1 MYLMKHKLLTLGL
14 SFSLLFAGVVS
25 FGQIKEEKAV
35 QVKADSDT
43 YWSTISESAI
53 ASGEETLFNALNKKI
68 RGDVK
73 VVGYDN
79 LYANYQYTDYVPGK
93 NLVWDMYGGFQYL
106 PSKNTGNYKKPGD
119 MYNREHSIPQSWFS
133 EHAPMKSD
141 IGHVLPT
148 DGKINGVRSNFPFGE
163 VDVVGTG
170 DYNNYSFGSQTDG
183 DGNIIQTAGYSKLGT
198 PKKINNVSI
207 KYSKNTVFE
216 PDDQYKGDFA
226 RICLYFTTCYPK
238 EADDTTEA
246 QAFYKTSGF
255 PYLTEYG
262 VALCLKW
269 HHQDPVS
276 AKETSRND
284 GMQTVQKNRN
294 PYIDH
299 PEWVDAIWNPNPGE
313 LTGIEVV
320 SPKTSYYQGDTF
332 VKPTVNAIYDSGKK
346 VDVTSSA
353 SFSGFDSSTL
363 GNKTIQV
370 TYEDFATS
378 YDITVIEKPY
388 VTSVTLT
395 TPPSKLEYTVGE
407 SINRTGMVVTASI
420 SDGTTANVAS
430 SCTLTPSKLTTVGEV
445 TVNVTYQDFEAGSF
459 KVTVGE
465 EPEPTRVL
473 EYIKK
478 VSEPTKATYNVGDTF
493 DPTGLKVE
501 AHYRDSTE
509 VVDVTSLVTFDVTTF
524 QYASEA
530 YPIVISYTEN
540 GVTEITRVRVK
551 VVGSAPATKGCGG
564 DIATT
569 SIVLA
574 SISLAGIAI
583 LIISNTL
590 RKKKN
595 EK

>member
-1 MYLMKHKLLTLGL
+1 MYVMKHKLLTLGL
-14 SFSLLFAGVVS
+14 SFSLFFAGLIS
-25 FGQIKEEKAV
+25 FGQNKEEKAV
-35 QVKADSDT
+35 QVKADSDS

-73 VVGYDN
+73 VVGYSS
-79 LYANYQYTDYVPGK
+79 LYENYKYTDYVPGK

-133 EHAPMKSD
+133 EHSPMKSD

-148 DGKINGVRSNFPFGE
+148 DGKINGVRSNYPFGE

-198 PKKINNVSI
+198 PKKINDVSI

-226 RICLYFTTCYPK
+226 RICLYFATCYPK
-238 EADDTTEA
+238 EADDTAEA
-246 QAFYKTSGF
+246 QTFYKTSGF

-284 GMQTVQKNRN
+284 GMQTVQNNRN

-320 SPKTSYYQGDTF
+320 SPKTTYYQGDSF
-332 VKPTVNAIYDSGKK
+332 AKPKVNALYDSGKK

-363 GNKTIQV
+363 GNKTIEV
-370 TYEDFATS
+370 TYEDFRTS

-388 VTSVTLT
+388 ITSVSLT
-395 TPPSKLEYTVGE
+395 TPPNKLEYTVGE
-407 SINRTGMVVTASI
+407 TINRTGMVVTASI
-420 SDGTTANVAS
+420 SDGTTANVSS

-459 KVTVGE
+459 TVTVNE
-465 EPEPTRVL
+465 EPEPTREL
-473 EYIKK
+473 SYITK
-478 VSEPTKATYNVGDTF
+478 VSGPTKKTYNVGDTF
-493 DPTGLKVE
+493 DPTGLKIE
-501 AHYRDSTE
+501 AHYVDSEE

-530 YPIVISYTEN
+530 YPILISYTEN
-540 GVTEITRVRVK
+540 GVTSIARLRVK
-551 VVGSAPATKGCGG
+551 VVGNAPTKSGCGG
-564 DIATT
+564 NIATT

-583 LIISNTL
+583 LIISTTI

>member
-1 MYLMKHKLLTLGL
+1 MYVMKHRLLTLGL
-14 SFSLLFAGVVS
+14 SFSLLFAGVIS

-35 QVKADSDT
+35 QVKADSDS

-73 VVGYDN
+73 VVGYSS
-79 LYANYQYTDYVPGK
+79 LYENYKYTDYVPGK

-133 EHAPMKSD
+133 EHSPMKSD

-148 DGKINGVRSNFPFGE
+148 DGKINGVRSNYPFGE

-198 PKKINNVSI
+198 PKKINDVSI

-226 RICLYFTTCYPK
+226 RICLYFATCYPK
-238 EADDTTEA
+238 EADDTAEA
-246 QAFYKTSGF
+246 QTFYKTSGF

-276 AKETSRND
+276 VKETSRND

-320 SPKTSYYQGDTF
+320 SPKTTYYQGDSF
-332 VKPTVNAIYDSGKK
+332 AKPKVNALYDSGKK
-346 VDVTSSA
+346 VDVTNSA

-363 GNKTIQV
+363 GNKTIEV
-370 TYEDFATS
+370 TYEDFKTS

-388 VTSVTLT
+388 ITSVSLT

-407 SINRTGMVVTASI
+407 TINRTGMVVTASI
-420 SDGTTANVAS
+420 SDGTTANVS
-430 SCTLTPSKLTTVGEV
+430 SGCTLTPSKLTTIGEV

-459 KVTVGE
+459 IVTVSE
-465 EPEPTRVL
+465 EPEPTRIL
-473 EYIKK
+473 QSIELTRM
-478 VSEPTKATYNVGDTF
+478 PTKTTYNVGETF
-493 DPTGLKVE
+493 DPTGLQII
-501 AHYRDSTE
+501 AHYVDSEETE
-509 VVDVTSLVTFDVTTF
+509 DVSDLVTFDVTTF
-524 QYASEA
+524 EYASDK
-530 YPIVISYTEN
+530 YPVFATYTEN
-540 GVTEITRVRVK
+540 GISDRAIFRVK
-551 VVGSAPATKGCGG
+551 VVGSAPTKSGCGG
-564 DIATT
+564 NIATT

-583 LIISNTL
+583 LIISTTI

>member
-1 MYLMKHKLLTLGL
+1 MYVMKHRLLTLGL
-14 SFSLLFAGVVS
+14 SFSLLFAGVIS
-25 FGQIKEEKAV
+25 FGQNKEDKAIE
-35 QVKADSDT
+35 VKADSDS

-73 VVGYDN
+73 VVGYSS
-79 LYANYQYTDYVPGK
+79 LYENYKYTDYVPGK

-133 EHAPMKSD
+133 EHSPMKSD

-198 PKKINNVSI
+198 PKKINDVSI

-226 RICLYFTTCYPK
+226 RICLYFATCYPK

-246 QAFYKTSGF
+246 QSFYKTSGF
-255 PYLTEYG
+255 PYLTDYG

-320 SPKTSYYQGDTF
+320 SPKTTYYQGDLF
-332 VKPTVNAIYDSGKK
+332 AKPTVNALYDSGKK
-346 VDVTSSA
+346 ADVTSSA

-363 GNKTIQV
+363 GNKTIEV
-370 TYEDFATS
+370 TYEEFKTS
-378 YDITVIEKPY
+378 YVITVIEKPY
-388 VTSVTLT
+388 ITSVSLT
-395 TPPSKLEYTVGE
+395 TPPNKLEYTVGE
-407 SINRTGMVVTASI
+407 TINRTGMVVTASI

-430 SCTLTPSKLTTVGEV
+430 SCTLTPSKLTSVGEV

-459 KVTVGE
+459 TVTVNE
-465 EPEPTRVL
+465 EPAPTKEL
-473 EYIKK
+473 WYISK
-478 VSEPTKATYNVGDTF
+478 VSEPTKRIYNVGEQF
-493 DPTGLKVE
+493 DPSGLRIE
-501 AHYRDSTE
+501 AHYKDSD
-509 VVDVTSLVTFDVTTF
+509 VVEDVTDLVTFDVTTF
-524 QYASEA
+524 QYASES
-530 YPIVISYTEN
+530 YPIIATYTEN
-540 GVTEITRVRVK
+540 GITSTAVIKVK
-551 VVGSAPATKGCGG
+551 VNGAAPSKGCGG
-564 DIATT
+564 NIATT

-583 LIISNTL
+583 LFISTTM